1 MNTVKFLQDISVY
14 NSITAVSGITA
25 HDLLVIGTSN
35 IPDVTILKSASA
47 DWGSTTTTVNSNS
60 ANWDSVYN
68 TFKST
73 SASPSFDTITVTYS
87 SVLGNVVGI
96 GTVVPDTTKALH
108 VSGDVLIQGNLSA
121 NGTLTFTN
129 TIFNTTSALSV
140 LNTGTG
146 PALVVT
152 QTGEEAV
159 AAFYDDSNIALYID
173 GKTATAGNVGV
184 GTKTP
189 NATLTVVGDISA
201 TGTIYGTST
210 IQKFVSA
217 FGDGASQ
224 VFVIDHNLGNRNV
237 IPSVMDN
244 ATYEIVVPSLVLTT
258 ANSITI
264 ETATVP
270 GVSAYTLTV
279 IG

>member
-1 MNTVKFLQDISVY
+1 MSTVKFLQDISVY
-14 NSITAVSGITA
+14 NSITAVSGITTN
-25 HDLLVIGTSN
+25 DLLVKGTSD
-35 IPDVTILKSASA
+35 IPDVTVLKGASAS
-47 DWGSTTTTVNSNS
+47 WVSTTTTVNSNS

-159 AAFYDDSNIALYID
+159 AAFYDEGNIALYID

-184 GTKTP
+184 GTETP
-189 NATLTVVGDISA
+189 NVKLTVVGDISA

-217 FGDGASQ
+217 FGDGVSQ
-224 VFVIDHNLGNRNV
+224 VFVIDHNLGNRDV

-258 ANSITI
+258 VNSITI